1 MANDRS
7 SFDVSWRTI
16 IRILIAAALVWVW
29 LQLWQFVMVIVI
41 AILIAVALDPGVRWL
56 ERRRIPRGAGAFIV
70 VLLLTAVGVAML
82 AASWVTI
89 QEQSQLI
96 VQRVTDLANQIR
108 ASVPLVEKVMPA
120 AGESG
125 ADGFGQYALGVV
137 RSASSAVGMIVLAL
151 VLTVYLLIEWKR
163 TLDWLIAFVPERHR
177 PKTRR
182 TLEEAREI
190 VYRYAVGNVIASII
204 TGVITF
210 GVLASLKVPAALVL
224 ALVSGLLNFIPVIG
238 FIISSVLAA
247 VLAATVSMNV
257 LILVIA
263 FYLVFNVV
271 ESYFITPK
279 IFGYELDMSDLAVLI
294 AVIVGAQLGGVMGA
308 LLALPVAAIYPT
320 IERIWLRER
329 LSPDTV
335 EKHKLVA
342 RSS

>member
-1 MANDRS
+1 MPNERS

-16 IRILIAAALVWVW
+16 GKILIAAALVWVW
-29 LQLWQFVMVIVI
+29 LQLWQLVMVIVI
-41 AILIAVALDPGVRWL
+41 AIIMAVALDPAVQWL
-56 ERRRIPRGAGAFIV
+56 ERKRIPRGAGAFIV
-70 VLLLTAVGVAML
+70 VLLLTAMGVAML

-96 VQRVTDLANQIR
+96 VQRVSDLASQMR
-108 ASVPLVEKVMPA
+108 ASAPWLQKVMPV
-120 AGESG
+120 AGEGG
-125 ADGFGQYALGVV
+125 ADGLGQYALGVA
-137 RSASSAVGMIVLAL
+137 RSASSALGMIVLAL

-163 TLDWLIAFVPERHR
+163 TLEWLIAFVPERHR

-182 TLEEAREI
+182 TIEEAREI
-190 VYRYAVGNVIASII
+190 VYRYAVGTVIASII

-210 GVLASLKVPAALVL
+210 VVLAALKVPAALVL
-224 ALVSGLLNFIPVIG
+224 ALISGLLNFIPIIG

-271 ESYFITPK
+271 ESYLITPK
-279 IFGYELDMSDLAVLI
+279 IFGYELEMSDLAVLI
-294 AVIVGAQLGGVMGA
+294 AVLVGAQLGGVMGA
-308 LLALPVAAIYPT
+308 LLALPVAAIYPI
-320 IERIWLRER
+320 IERLWLRQR

-335 EKHKLVA
+335 EKHQRLVG
-342 RSS
+342 